1 MYCEEEL
8 SWGGKGASVGYMSK
22 VKGGKNVKILKAPL
36 LLGKSKGASVLLKF
50 FFFLLLLLLN
60 PCPSYEYVKRRMKV
74 WCGMCGICG
83 IWFVLANVLI

>member
-50 FFFLLLLLLN
+50 FFLLLN
-60 PCPSYEYVKRRMKV
+60 PRPSYEYVKKTDEGVV
-74 WCGMCGICG
+74 WYVWYMWYMVCISEC
-83 IWFVLANVLI
+83 VDLKR